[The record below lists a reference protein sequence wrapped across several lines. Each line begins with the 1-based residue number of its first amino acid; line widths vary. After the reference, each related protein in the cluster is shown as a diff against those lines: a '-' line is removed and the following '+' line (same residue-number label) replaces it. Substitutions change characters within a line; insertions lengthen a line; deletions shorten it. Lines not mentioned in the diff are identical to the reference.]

1 MLECMTRA
9 LIVIDIQ
16 ESFRQR
22 PNWQVISNPEVADRA
37 ARLVDSARAHGD
49 LVVWVLHAEPGTGG
63 AFDPVNGHVRLI
75 PPLEPR
81 DSEPVLT
88 KTAHNAFTTTRL
100 QQLLTQHGIT
110 ELIVC
115 GIRTEQCCETTA
127 RVASDLG
134 YQVTFVTEAT
144 ATQPIPHRG
153 APADQTVAELLAD
166 PRTLPASAVI
176 ERTEY
181 ALAGRF
187 ATIATIAEVIGATK
201 GSAAAEAAGAR

>member
-1 MLECMTRA
+1 MLVTMTRA
-9 LIVIDIQ
+9 LLVIDVQ

-22 PNWQVISNPEVADRA
+22 PLWAAISNPGIAGDA
-37 ARLVDSARAHGD
+37 ARLVDAARASGE
-49 LVVWVLHAEPGTGG
+49 LVVWVLHSEPGSGTT
-63 AFDPVNGHVRLI
+63 FDPASGHVRYLA
-75 PPLEPR
+75 PLAPAPGEPQL
-81 DSEPVLT
+81 V
-88 KTAHNAFTTTRL
+88 KTSHNAFTTTSL
-100 QQLLTQHGIT
+100 QQLLTQRGIT
-110 ELIVC
+110 ELVIC

-144 ATQPIPHRG
+144 ATNPIAHRD
-153 APADQTVAELLAD
+153 APPGQSVEELLAD

-187 ATIATIAEVIGATK
+187 ATIATIAEVL
-201 GSAAAEAAGAR
+201 AAAGSLTGS